1 MGVGSHPRSS
11 HHVYAGFVGCGSPGH
26 PHRIPDTPP
35 PTVKIHIQ
43 HKEGCEATEEI
54 IREIMLVTPEAQI
67 TTEVDKDENALEI
80 KINGKLMFSKK
91 VLGTNPIAHEV
102 AEIVKWGNEGKSFL
116 HMYLCSVA
124 EGGEPRMVIT
134 DRKNTPLAKRVIMS
148 CTIS

>member
-1 MGVGSHPRSS
+1 MGSVVRRLPEGGSRPTMFMPDLSDVGPP
-11 HHVYAGFVGCGSPGH
+11 ATGPGL
-26 PHRIPDTPP
+26 PERIPDAPP
-35 PTVKIHIQ
+35 PPVKIHIQ

-116 HMYLCSVA
+116 HM
-124 EGGEPRMVIT
+124 
-134 DRKNTPLAKRVIMS
+134 
-148 CTIS
+148 